1 MPEPKQSKK
10 QTSYTMTR
18 KKLKD
23 KDFKFKI
30 WKMKD
35 GKYVMKNGK
44 KVKYEHAFIIHA
56 ETYEKALQRFK
67 KNFPKLKNRLIKK

>member
-1 MPEPKQSKK
+1 
-10 QTSYTMTR
+10 MTR

-23 KDFKFKI
+23 KDFKFEI
-30 WKMKD
+30 WKLEK
-35 GKYVMKNGK
+35 GK